1 MRGHR
6 PTAERQPRSGMGG
19 AVSWRGTIFGQ
30 PYSKANSRKLV
41 TIKGRP
47 AFIKSDKARGYAADV
62 ARQVRPLAHLLDG
75 DLKFTATLFYASRRP
90 DLDPSVLLDA
100 LQGRVFKNDRQIR
113 VIHVTHA
120 IDKRNPRAEIVIEPI
135 PMVVA

>member
-62 ARQVRPLAHLLDG
+62 ARQVRPLAPLLEG

>member
-1 MRGHR
+1 
-6 PTAERQPRSGMGG
+6 
-19 AVSWRGTIFGQ
+19 VSWRGIIYGEAA
-30 PYSKANSRKLV
+30 SKANSRKLV

-62 ARQVRPLAHLLDG
+62 ARQVRPLAPLLEG

-100 LQGRVFKNDRQIR
+100 LQGLVFKNDRQIR

-135 PMVVA
+135 PPVAA

>member
-1 MRGHR
+1 
-6 PTAERQPRSGMGG
+6 MGG
-19 AVSWRGTIFGQ
+19 AVSWRGIIYGEAA
-30 PYSKANSRKLV
+30 SKANSRKLV

-62 ARQVRPLAHLLDG
+62 ARQVRPIAPLLEG
-75 DLKFTATLFYASRRP
+75 NLKFTATLFYASRRP

-120 IDKRNPRAEIVIEPI
+120 IDKRNPRAEILIESI
-135 PMVVA
+135 PVAAA